1 MVATYNQSPK
11 FYTPQLMTGCQENN
25 GSSCVERVC
34 ALSLSLSAC
43 PPSAICL
50 SVYLLFA
57 HDFCAVHYLNTPR
70 SIVDI
75 YQNKPR
81 HPSSRS
87 FGIMPSRSSTVTC
100 GAIVHEFARE
110 PSRQTAAAHI
120 HLRKCGSEG
129 SLVGMTVVQ
138 NSLCQTL
145 PSWQGKF
152 AAVNTLPARRNLEQD
167 CNLYRCPRLFPQ
179 KQRQQRAWTRFNQD
193 SLRPYLRLAMLRL
206 RSCMVAADLRT
217 RREKRHDTGAETP
230 DGEGVGG
237 ALPKGMTAAITAD
250 NQKIITK
257 NRSVTI
263 LNLIPASKPPC

>member
-1 MVATYNQSPK
+1 MLKEFVP
-11 FYTPQLMTGCQENN
+11 P
-25 GSSCVERVC
+25 
-34 ALSLSLSAC
+34 LSLSAC
-43 PPSAICL
+43 PPSAVCQP
-50 SVYLLFA
+50 VYLLFA
-57 HDFCAVHYLNTPR
+57 HDFCAVHYLNAPR

-87 FGIMPSRSSTVTC
+87 FGNMPSRSSTVTC

-120 HLRKCGSEG
+120 HSRKCGSEG

-138 NSLCQTL
+138 NSVCQTL
-145 PSWQGKF
+145 PSWQGNF
-152 AAVNTLPARRNLEQD
+152 AAVNTLPARRNLQQD
-167 CNLYRCPRLFPQ
+167 CPRLFPQ
-179 KQRQQRAWTRFNQD
+179 KKQRQQRAWTRFNQD
-193 SLRPYLRLAMLRL
+193 GLRPYLRLAMLRL

-230 DGEGVGG
+230 NGKGIGG
-237 ALPKGMTAAITAD
+237 ALPKGMTAAAITAD
-250 NQKIITK
+250 NQKFITK
-257 NRSVTI
+257 DRSVTI